1 MQTKETCNYKQG
13 ERKII
18 IETERQISKKDR
30 ERHEDKNY
38 QRDRPIKT
46 N

>member
-18 IETERQISKKDR
+18 IETERHTDKDE
-30 ERHEDKNY
+30 ER
-38 QRDRPIKT
+38 QRKT
-46 N
+46 